1 MQKSF
6 SKAQQMLNT
15 VGLLL
20 KALKNIFILLKEVK
34 FRNTRGIS
42 LILVQLHLGYHE
54 AVFLHTW
61 LLNFT
66 IKERKKE
73 KKARLVTQ

>member
-42 LILVQLHLGYHE
+42 LILVQLHLG
-54 AVFLHTW
+54 VP
-61 LLNFT
+61 
-66 IKERKKE
+66 
-73 KKARLVTQ
+73 